1 MYMMIKRIKDPVS
14 GWSHFAG
21 VLFGILALV
30 LLVYPSV
37 VHGTPLHTL
46 SFVIYGASLIIL
58 YTASTLY
65 HMLPLGERGTL
76 ILRKLDHM
84 AIYVLIAG
92 TYTPICLLPLR
103 GPWGWSLLG
112 IIWGMAVAG
121 IFLKAFW
128 MNAPRWLSTLIYV
141 IMGWMVVI
149 AFFPLVRAVPPSG
162 IAWLLAGGLLY
173 SLGGLIYGTKWPR
186 FRSRFFGFHEL
197 FHLFVLGGS
206 LLHFCFMYLYVLKS

>member
-1 MYMMIKRIKDPVS
+1 
-14 GWSHFAG
+14 
-21 VLFGILALV
+21 
-30 LLVYPSV
+30 
-37 VHGTPLHTL
+37 
-46 SFVIYGASLIIL
+46 
-58 YTASTLY
+58 
-65 HMLPLGERGTL
+65 L

-173 SLGGLIYGTKWPR
+173 SLGSLIYGTKWPR

-206 LLHFCFMYLYVLKS
+206 